1 MGILT
6 FMDANAFKIME
17 IYLLSAL
24 LGALMGLERERKPT
38 KIAGLRTFMLVTLFG
53 SLCGHIGGVSANL
66 WMIPTGLGAVTLQSA
81 IMQMQRVRE
90 DEALGLTTAVALAI
104 AYGIGVLVA
113 QGMPEAAI
121 SLSLATTA
129 ILYFK
134 PLMHAF
140 SRRLSTPDIHAI
152 LQFVLIAFVILPV
165 LPDRGYG
172 PYTALNPYNIWL
184 MVVMISALNLTGYVT
199 VKFIG
204 RRWSGPILG
213 LLGGLVSSTATTLSF
228 SRHARKH
235 PSFSLTAAI
244 VVSLA
249 SAIVLVRMTVLIGVI
264 HYPLLHTLA
273 FPFAAMFAC
282 AIIPIAGI
290 WKKSVDEQAPLP
302 ETKNPAELKQ
312 ALLFGLLYALVL
324 LAVSAAKDIWGDS
337 GVYAVSF
344 LSGLTD
350 VDAITLSNA
359 HLMQTGTLEEWK
371 AAVSILIAF
380 TANMIFKL
388 SMVAVVGTRPM
399 LRATLVCF
407 LFLVVPAL
415 LVFV

>member
-1 MGILT
+1 MNINGFEIL
-6 FMDANAFKIME
+6 E

-24 LGALMGLERERKPT
+24 LGALMGLERERKST

-53 SLCGHIGGVSANL
+53 CLCAHISEASGSF
-66 WMIPTGLGAVTLQSA
+66 WMIPVGVGAVTLQSA

-90 DEALGLTTAVALAI
+90 DEALGLTTAVALVI

-113 QGMPEAAI
+113 QRMTEAAI
-121 SLSLATTA
+121 ALSLATTA

-140 SRRLSTPDIHAI
+140 SRRLSAPDIHAI
-152 LQFVLIAFVILPV
+152 LQFVLIAFVILPI
-165 LPDRGYG
+165 LPNRGYG
-172 PYTALNPYNIWL
+172 PYDALNPYNIWL

-199 VKFIG
+199 VKFVG
-204 RRWSGPILG
+204 RRWSGPVLG

-228 SRHARKH
+228 SRHARKN

-249 SAIVLVRMTVLIGVI
+249 SAIVLVRMAVLIGVV
-264 HYPLLHTLA
+264 HYPLLHILIW
-273 FPFAAMFAC
+273 PFIAMFVC
-282 AIIPIAGI
+282 AVIPITI
-290 WKKSVDEQAPLP
+290 VWKKSADEQAPLP

-312 ALLFGLLYALVL
+312 ALLFGALYALVL

-350 VDAITLSNA
+350 VDAITLSNT
-359 HLMQTGTLEEWK
+359 HLVHTETLEAGK
-371 AAVSILIAF
+371 AGISILLAF
-380 TANMIFKL
+380 AANMAFKL
-388 SMVAVVGTRPM
+388 TMVAVVGTRQM
-399 LRATLVCF
+399 LRWALVCF
-407 LFLVVPAL
+407 LFLVLPAL
-415 LVFV
+415 VVFV

>member
-1 MGILT
+1 
-6 FMDANAFKIME
+6 MDINGFEIIE

-53 SLCGHIGGVSANL
+53 CLCGHIGDVNATA
-66 WMIPTGLGAVTLQSA
+66 WMIPAGLGAVTLQTA

-90 DEALGLTTAVALAI
+90 DEALGLTTAAALLI
-104 AYGIGVLVA
+104 AYGTGVLVA
-113 QGMPEAAI
+113 LRMTEAAVA
-121 SLSLATTA
+121 LSLGATA

-140 SRRLSTPDIHAI
+140 SRRLSAPDIHAI
-152 LQFVLIAFVILPV
+152 LQFVLIAFVILPI
-165 LPDRGYG
+165 LPNRGYG
-172 PYTALNPYNIWL
+172 PYEALNPYNIWL

-204 RRWSGPILG
+204 RRWSGPVLG

-249 SAIVLVRMTVLIGVI
+249 SAVVLVRMTVLVGVV

-273 FPFAAMFAC
+273 WPFIAMFGC
-282 AIIPIAGI
+282 AIIPIFFV
-290 WKKSVDEQAPLP
+290 WKKSADEQAPLP

-312 ALLFGLLYALVL
+312 ALLFGFLYALVL

-359 HLMQTGTLEEWK
+359 HLVQTGTLEAGK
-371 AAVSILIAF
+371 AGISILIAF
-380 TANMIFKL
+380 AANMAFKL
-388 SMVAVVGTRPM
+388 AMVAAVGTRQM
-399 LRATLVCF
+399 LRWALVCF
-407 LFLVVPAL
+407 LFLVLPAL
-415 LVFV
+415 VVFV

>member
-1 MGILT
+1 
-6 FMDANAFKIME
+6 MDISAFKILE
-17 IYLLSAL
+17 FYLLSTL
-24 LGALMGLERERKPT
+24 LGALMGLERERKST

-53 SLCGHIGGVSANL
+53 CLCAHLAEVSSSFWL
-66 WMIPTGLGAVTLQSA
+66 IPVGLGAVTLQTA

-90 DEALGLTTAVALAI
+90 DEALGLTTAVALVI

-113 QGMPEAAI
+113 RGLTEAGVA
-121 SLSLATTA
+121 LSLITTA

-134 PLMHAF
+134 PQMHAF
-140 SRRLSTPDIHAI
+140 SRRLSAPDIHAI
-152 LQFVLIAFVILPV
+152 LQFVLIAFVILPI

-172 PYTALNPYNIWL
+172 PYKALNPYNIWL

-204 RRWSGPILG
+204 RRWSGPVLG

-235 PSFSLTAAI
+235 PGFSLTAAI

-249 SAIVLVRMTVLIGVI
+249 SAVVLVRMAVLIGVV
-264 HYPLLHTLA
+264 HYPLLYNLA
-273 FPFAAMFAC
+273 WPFAAMFVC
-282 AIIPIAGI
+282 ALIPITVA

-302 ETKNPAELKQ
+302 EIKNPAELKQ
-312 ALLFGLLYALVL
+312 ALLFGFLYALVL

-344 LSGLTD
+344 ISGLTD
-350 VDAITLSNA
+350 VDAITLSNT
-359 HLMQTGTLEEWK
+359 HLVQTGTLEAGK
-371 AAVSILIAF
+371 AAFSILIAF
-380 TANMIFKL
+380 AANMAFKL
-388 SMVAVVGTRPM
+388 SMVAVVGTRQM
-399 LRATLVCF
+399 LHWALICF

-415 LVFV
+415 VIFV

>member
-1 MGILT
+1 MDISAFQILE
-6 FMDANAFKIME
+6 F
-17 IYLLSAL
+17 YLLSAL
-24 LGALMGLERERKPT
+24 LGALMGLERERKST

-53 SLCGHIGGVSANL
+53 CLCAHLSEVGGSTWL
-66 WMIPTGLGAVTLQSA
+66 IPAGIGAVTLQSA

-90 DEALGLTTAVALAI
+90 DESLGLTTAVALVI

-113 QGMPEAAI
+113 LGMTEAAVA
-121 SLSLATTA
+121 LSLITTA

-134 PLMHAF
+134 PQMHAF
-140 SRRLSTPDIHAI
+140 SRRLSAPDIHAI
-152 LQFVLIAFVILPV
+152 LQFVLIAFVILPI

-172 PYTALNPYNIWL
+172 PYKALNPYNIWL

-204 RRWSGPILG
+204 RRWSGPVLG

-235 PSFSLTAAI
+235 PGFSLTAAI

-249 SAIVLVRMTVLIGVI
+249 SAVVLLRMAVLIGVV
-264 HYPLLHTLA
+264 HYPLLYNLA
-273 FPFAAMFAC
+273 WPFAAMFVC
-282 AIIPIAGI
+282 ALIPITVA

-312 ALLFGLLYALVL
+312 ALLFGFLYAVVL
-324 LAVSAAKDIWGDS
+324 LAVSAGKDIWGDS

-359 HLMQTGTLEEWK
+359 HLVDTGTLE
-371 AAVSILIAF
+371 AGRAGVSILIAF
-380 TANMIFKL
+380 AANMAFKL
-388 SMVAVVGTRPM
+388 AMVAVVGTHQM
-399 LRATLVCF
+399 LRWALVCF
-407 LFLVVPAL
+407 LFLVLPAL
-415 LVFV
+415 VIFV